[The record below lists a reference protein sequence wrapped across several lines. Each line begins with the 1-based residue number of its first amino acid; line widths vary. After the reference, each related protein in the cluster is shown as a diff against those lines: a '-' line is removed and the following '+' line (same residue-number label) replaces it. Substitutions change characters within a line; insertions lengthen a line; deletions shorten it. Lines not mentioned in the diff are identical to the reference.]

1 VGNFGERMQRER
13 EMRGIT
19 LEEIAEATKIGTRS
33 LRALEAQEFSKLP
46 GGIFNKGFVRAYAKY
61 LGIDEE
67 QAVADYSEALA
78 EAQAA
83 GLLGKVD
90 AQNLNADLHSI
101 SAGEEP
107 EPPPSGSFAA
117 VAIVI
122 LLLAALGV
130 GGWTYYTR
138 YRATKARPTPP
149 RPASTAATQNATPQ
163 PAPAPVSPPIST
175 SASTTP
181 VPATST
187 QASNPAKT
195 STDAASTPAS
205 VKPSSPPASSATKP
219 ASTSPDAAASV
230 SDFEFRVRARE
241 DSWVSL
247 VVDGRQ
253 VMEGNLSAS
262 SEKSFRAHQ
271 QVVMKTGNAG
281 GLEVSLNGKTQPSLG
296 EPNQVR
302 TLTFTAEGMRQ

>member
-1 VGNFGERMQRER
+1 MGNFGERMQRER

-90 AQNLNADLHSI
+90 AQNLNAELHSI
-101 SAGEEP
+101 SAAEEP
-107 EPPPSGSFAA
+107 DPPPSGSFAA

-122 LLLAALGV
+122 LVLVALGV

-138 YRATKARPTPP
+138 YRTKARVTPSRPGTSTAVTQNPTSQPAPP
-149 RPASTAATQNATPQ
+149 ILPPASTGASAVSTPAASTAAG
-163 PAPAPVSPPIST
+163 S
-175 SASTTP
+175 
-181 VPATST
+181 
-187 QASNPAKT
+187 PAKT
-195 STDAASTPAS
+195 PADAASTQSPA
-205 VKPSSPPASSATKP
+205 KPSSPPASLAAKTANP
-219 ASTSPDAAASV
+219 SPDANPAAG
-230 SDFEFRVRARE
+230 DFEFRIRARE
-241 DSWVSL
+241 SSWISL
-247 VVDGRQ
+247 TVDGRQ

-281 GLEVSLNGKTQPSLG
+281 ALEVSLNGKPQPSLG
-296 EPNQVR
+296 DPNQVR
-302 TLTFTAEGMRQ
+302 TLTFTAEGIRQ